1 MRECH
6 SIKLFSLFYNHSRKK
21 LVIGDFTPLVKSQPR
36 DGKVQPYGME
46 TQTFNLEV
54 VSCESCGTLISFE
67 YLWNY

>member
-6 SIKLFSLFYNHSRKK
+6 SIKLFSLFYNYSRKK

-46 TQTFNLEV
+46 TQTLFLV
-54 VSCESCGTLISFE
+54 RAAGL
-67 YLWNY
+67 